1 MHQSQHTSSSYAG
14 ESTRQYLTPQ
24 EVAEEAGI
32 SLSTVWRYIRAGRFP
47 IVQPG
52 GPRCRVLIPRD
63 ALQQTVA
70 AVMNSHSKEP
80 VKKRSGPRP
89 KWKQ

>member
-1 MHQSQHTSSSYAG
+1 MTQSKHNSSSQAG

-24 EVAEEAGI
+24 EMVEKAGI

-63 ALQQTVA
+63 ALQQRAA
-70 AVMNSHSKEP
+70 AVMSSHLKEP
-80 VKKRSGPRP
+80 VKKRSGPRA